1 MKNVST
7 EDALLDLTSYLIK
20 NSNKFTSAISI
31 DLKKAFDSINH
42 ELLLYKLNK
51 YGFRGNVLNLLS
63 SYLSNRK
70 QYVSNNNN
78 TSNISQINYGV
89 PQGSVLGPVL
99 FLLYINDISRIT
111 NECKFVLYADDT
123 NLVFA
128 YNSALQLEIAM
139 NSVLFKLKNWLD
151 LNKLTINSTKTNY
164 IVFNKPKIC
173 LNIKLSDEKIIRS
186 ESIKFLGI
194 IIDDRLCWK
203 QHYESVKSKLYYS
216 ISIMR
221 NLKEY
226 LPTYILKLIYFSLFH
241 SHIIYCTHIWGN
253 TSKYIMQT
261 LIVAQNKIMRQI
273 YRLNYRTNTDYI
285 YKTKKIMSFKN
296 IIIFKS
302 LKIMYK
308 VFNGVIHL
316 NIYNIFTLRIPKY
329 NMRSMNNFNLPEIK
343 TNIGKFHLGYNGP
356 KLWNALSEEDK
367 KV

>member
-1 MKNVST
+1 
-7 EDALLDLTSYLIK
+7 
-20 NSNKFTSAISI
+20 
-31 DLKKAFDSINH
+31 
-42 ELLLYKLNK
+42 
-51 YGFRGNVLNLLS
+51 
-63 SYLSNRK
+63 
-70 QYVSNNNN
+70 
-78 TSNISQINYGV
+78 
-89 PQGSVLGPVL
+89 
-99 FLLYINDISRIT
+99 
-111 NECKFVLYADDT
+111 
-123 NLVFA
+123 
-128 YNSALQLEIAM
+128 M

-221 NLKEY
+221 KLKEY

-367 KV
+367 KVQSLSGFLAILKIRMCK